1 MARVTAAKPSS
12 AAQRG
17 ARALRPAQLLV
28 VEDDFLV
35 ALDIEDRLTE
45 AGFVVAGVARSAQ
58 EAIEICSRER
68 PEIAIMDIRI
78 LGPVDGVDTAVQL
91 RTRFDTPSVFVT
103 AHVDEATM
111 QRAILARPLGW
122 LAKPYSAAAL
132 VQLLNRV
139 LL

>member
-1 MARVTAAKPSS
+1 MAVVNAAQPSS

-17 ARALRPAQLLV
+17 AWALRPARLLV

-45 AGFVVAGVARSAQ
+45 AGFIVAGVARSAR
-58 EAIEICSRER
+58 EAIEICSLER
-68 PEIAIMDIRI
+68 PEVAIMDIRI

-91 RTRFDTPSVFVT
+91 RTRFDIPSVFVT

-111 QRAILARPLGW
+111 QRAIPARPLGW
-122 LAKPYSAAAL
+122 LAKPYSAATL